1 MADLIAY
8 TDLASYLNVT
18 FSAGEQATATLC
30 CGAASSA
37 IRRAAN
43 RSFEIQSSAAT
54 RYFTYRPPAA
64 AALGNWSIYP
74 WPAAFPFT
82 AMNLALP
89 IPMLEVDD
97 FFLSPSGAQVITDI
111 TVTDFTTGTTYVPNR
126 AWPFNADSKGM
137 PFTFLAFPAGTY
149 MPTTEGQLGVLCKY
163 GWITAIP
170 STIKQAAL
178 LQAARYFRRKDAPF
192 GIVGDLAI
200 GSGMRLTPGLDRD
213 VDAMITDY
221 KRWTAVA

>member
-1 MADLIAY
+1 MTDLVAY

-18 FSAGEQATATLC
+18 FTAGEQATATLC

-37 IRRAAN
+37 IRRATDRN
-43 RSFEIQSSAAT
+43 FEIQGSATT
-54 RYFTYRPPAA
+54 RYFTYRPPPQAA
-64 AALGNWSIYP
+64 FGNWSIYP

-97 FFLSPSGAQVITDI
+97 FFLTPSGTQAIGTI
-111 TVTDFTTGTTYVPNR
+111 TVTDFTTSTTYTPNR

-137 PFTFLAFPAGTY
+137 PYRYLCFPAGTY
-149 MPTTEGQLGVLCKY
+149 MPTTEGQLGVLAQW
-163 GWITAIP
+163 GWVTSVPA
-170 STIKQAAL
+170 TIKQAAL
-178 LQAARYFRRKDAPF
+178 LQAMRYFRRKDAPF

-200 GSGMRLTPGLDRD
+200 GSGMRLAPGLDRD

-221 KRWTAVA
+221 KRWTAAA